1 MTKGN
6 RPEPPHPDIDPAEW
20 VTLLASRSD
29 TGTVDP
35 NTVSYVFR
43 NVELNQEMIRQI
55 ESVLSQLN
63 ISIGAVEPDDSG
75 PHDRKAVTSTTP
87 AAATTTTTTRRPVA
101 PARAPAGEAG
111 DAVRMYLQEIGQAE
125 LLTAEGER
133 VLGRAIREMQSAK
146 EEMSVGAV
154 SATRRRELRSVIK
167 HGEDA
172 YEQLVKA
179 NLRLVVSIARRYDGR
194 ELQLLDLIQEG
205 NIGLMRAAEKYDW
218 EKGFK
223 FSTYATWWIRQAM
236 MRAMADQG
244 RTIRVPSHVV
254 ELLNRLTKADRELT
268 VELERDP
275 TVQELSERTMI
286 PVERIEEL
294 RQISLVTKSLD
305 EPLNAEDDSGTLGD
319 NYKSDDEDDSPVE
332 VLQKRQLIA
341 AIAAELEHLPDRDR
355 RILERRFGISPGRQL
370 SAKDLADRDVI
381 TAAEHEYTT
390 EHGKEPKLED
400 LAERTG
406 FSVERILEIRPV
418 VLTLDEV
425 ARLENVTR
433 ERIRQIEQKT
443 LARLRHPNNSQ
454 RLRGFLDID

>member
-1 MTKGN
+1 MTQGN
-6 RPEPPHPDIDPAEW
+6 RPEPPHPDVDPAEW

-29 TGTVDP
+29 DGTVDP
-35 NTVSYVFR
+35 NTVSFVFR
-43 NVELNQEMIRQI
+43 NVELNQEMLRQI
-55 ESVLSQLN
+55 EAVLKQVN

-75 PHDRKAVTSTTP
+75 PHERKPAPP
-87 AAATTTTTTRRPVA
+87 AARKPVA
-101 PARAPAGEAG
+101 PARGPSAEAG

-133 VLGRAIREMQSAK
+133 TLGRAIREMQNAK
-146 EEMSVGAV
+146 EELAAGDA
-154 SATRRRELRSVIK
+154 SATRRRELRTAIK
-167 HGEDA
+167 DGEAA
-172 YEQLVKA
+172 YEQLIKS

-268 VELERDP
+268 VELEREP

-286 PVERIEEL
+286 PVGRIEEL

-305 EPLNAEDDSGTLGD
+305 EPLSSDDDSGTFGD
-319 NYKSDDEDDSPVE
+319 TVDDDEDDSPVE

-341 AIAAELEHLPDRDR
+341 AIASELEHLPERDR
-355 RILERRFGISPGRQL
+355 RILERRFGISSGRQL
-370 SAKDLADRDVI
+370 SAKDLADRDVV
-381 TAAEHEYTT
+381 TAAEHELTT
-390 EHGKEPKLED
+390 EKGKEPKLED